1 MRIEELKYFVVI
13 ADCHSMT
20 RASTVLHVS
29 QQCVSRAIRQFE
41 MELGVQLFIRSQK
54 GVTLTKEGEIAYRES
69 KKILKQIYR
78 LSNLFEKKENYNLNL
93 GCFMGLSEAVNS
105 VIDFF
110 DYQGSSLTINNIFF
124 STERLEEEIE
134 QKNIDIAIRQV
145 EACDFEKVIDNINY
159 NHVVLLKEPVEL
171 LMNAACVEKG
181 MSIFYL
187 HTLKYY
193 PILFYSS
200 TSTEVPLFERIAQR
214 YGPLHV
220 IYKGNDRD
228 RSWKLFKENNA
239 VALFTRSMYNSTKDE
254 SHQSI
259 RKDTRIL
266 KLDEQILIY
275 TVLSVKKSLCDNKC
289 VLKLIGA
296 FNDYFQEL

>member
-20 RASTVLHVS
+20 KASTVLHVS

-41 MELGVQLFIRSQK
+41 VELGVQLFTRSQK
-54 GVTLTKEGEIAYRES
+54 GVTLTKEGEVVYGES
-69 KKILKQIYR
+69 KKILKQIYC
-78 LSNLFEKKENYNLNL
+78 LSNLFEKKETHNLSL
-93 GCFMGLSEAVNS
+93 GCFMGLSEVVNS
-105 VIDFF
+105 VIDLF
-110 DYQGSSLTINNIFF
+110 DYWGSSFTINNILF

-134 QKNIDIAIRQV
+134 KNNIDIAIRQI
-145 EACDFEKVIDNINY
+145 EACDFEKVIGDINY
-159 NHVVLLKEPVEL
+159 KHIVLLKEPVEL

-200 TSTEVPLFERIAQR
+200 TSTEIPLFERIAQR
-214 YGPLHV
+214 YGPLRV

-239 VALFTRSMYNSTKDE
+239 VALFTRSMYDSIKDE

-266 KLDEQILIY
+266 KLDEQIFVY
-275 TVLSVKKSLCDNKC
+275 TVLSIKNHYVKMR
-289 VLKLIGA
+289 A
-296 FNDYFQEL
+296 F